1 MIKPFNLAES
11 LRSVPAEEQATLAA
25 LLDSMHIT
33 RFLRFP
39 LPTRETISQD
49 IEEAAKHF
57 RSVSGEERVRFLRN
71 EIARRLDAPAYVS
84 DEGLTAML
92 LQSVASKYG
101 IASDLPPLT
110 VCREILLKG
119 VTELIKQYL
128 QAYANADEIKRRE
141 MDAQL
146 QQGLRSLSP
155 EMLQQLRDMAGAE
168 HLTAE
173 SVREVMQTFIAGGG
187 TLLFVN
193 SLGFS
198 AYIALSVLIHTV
210 FTTVLGITLPFGV
223 YTAAS
228 SVLSVLTG
236 PVGWLALASLVVSWS
251 AFKGR
256 QLNQQLLSMALLTA
270 LLRWWQ
276 DAKESGEDVQNVM
289 LPQPV
294 ETLPAQIQ
302 QQTTQLQQLQRKH
315 HEVSHQLKEIQ
326 QRVEG
331 LRRNLEREKARV
343 HDAVG
348 QSQQHRDR
356 AEQVHLALRSANDL
370 VSRLR
375 QAVASEEQENE
386 ILRMQLAHAVQR
398 LEQLESEY
406 QAALQL
412 AEEMER
418 KAVEA
423 QEQLQK
429 MEEESSEQIR
439 QLIEKKNEME
449 VNLKVVTTM
458 LDELKAQ
465 RKTDFT
471 RRFERLMPNLLFHE
485 KALGWFA
492 EQTNQEVLLAAEKT
506 LLDIHYSAYP
516 AGGWKR
522 IHGTRCEETRFAG
535 DYRIYFEVS
544 GSYKTILTIGHKN
557 TQTQDILWLLQR
569 YRA

>member
-1 MIKPFNLAES
+1 
-11 LRSVPAEEQATLAA
+11 
-25 LLDSMHIT
+25 
-33 RFLRFP
+33 
-39 LPTRETISQD
+39 
-49 IEEAAKHF
+49 
-57 RSVSGEERVRFLRN
+57 
-71 EIARRLDAPAYVS
+71 
-84 DEGLTAML
+84 ML

-173 SVREVMQTFIAGGG
+173 SVRKVMQTFIAGGG

-331 LRRNLEREKARV
+331 LRRNLEREKARA

-485 KALGWFA
+485 KALDWFA

-506 LLDIHYSAYP
+506 LLDIHYSTYP

-544 GSYKTILTIGHKN
+544 GSYKTVLTIGHKN

>member
-1 MIKPFNLAES
+1 MIKPFNLVES

-39 LPTRETISQD
+39 LPTRETISQV

-71 EIARRLDAPAYVS
+71 EIARRLDAPADVS

-173 SVREVMQTFIAGGG
+173 SVRKVMQTFIAGGG

-302 QQTTQLQQLQRKH
+302 QQTTQLQQLQSQHNEASNQVQMIR
-315 HEVSHQLKEIQ
+315 Q
-326 QRVEG
+326 QVEA
-331 LRRNLEREKARV
+331 LRTKVQEEKRRTRDIV
-343 HDAVG
+343 DK
-348 QSQQHRDR
+348 SEEHRDR
-356 AEQVHLALRSANDL
+356 ASHMQLALQSAKDS
-370 VSRLR
+370 VIRLR
-375 QAVASEEQENE
+375 QAAVSEGQENE
-386 ILRMQLAHAVQR
+386 TLRLQLAAAEQR
-398 LEQLESEY
+398 LQQLEVEY
-406 QAALQL
+406 QTALQL
-412 AEEMER
+412 AEEMEQ
-418 KAVEA
+418 KAIQA
-423 QEQLQK
+423 QEQFQK
-429 MEEESSEQIR
+429 MQAVTNEQINQLLR
-439 QLIEKKNEME
+439 QQSEME
-449 VNLKVVTTM
+449 MKVQELATM
-458 LDELKAQ
+458 LDEVRAK
-465 RKTDFT
+465 RKTDFAK
-471 RRFERLMPNLLFHE
+471 RFERLMPNLQFHE
-485 KALGWFA
+485 KALDWFA
-492 EQTNQEVLLAAEKT
+492 KQTNEQLLLAAEKI

-557 TQTQDILWLLQR
+557 TQTQDILWLRQR